1 MKRILSLCGLLAVF
15 FLSFANPVKYLGCTP
30 SNGSNI
36 TSWDF
41 TLTFDISDALVAAT
55 ESKPNDEFGI
65 GVYGANTSTI
75 KKYTTLYKGDPT
87 TGEVLGTAHT
97 KNLNGKSEDFKV
109 NGNTIQISFDK
120 GIPII
125 KGQKYTIEIKNEFY
139 LYISGSALR
148 INSTGLK
155 FSESPLI
162 LEFYGGDLSG
172 SSLFVESCSI
182 ENNTA
187 ESLSEVSFTLNSS
200 FNIVDGAKVLIKEGE
215 NEIVSTTQLSVDT
228 DNDKQLKVSFSDP
241 VVLYT
246 GRTYTIQLPSGSL
259 TLKGNTN
266 VSNTAFET
274 NVSGASSI
282 PYAVVDYSPKENQTL
297 LPEKASITFDV
308 PEGKTLVYTGNSVPF
323 SGYSSCQIY
332 PEGKENEAT
341 TLYAMTNK
349 QQVTRNSFTWDLSDI
364 AFIPSTKY
372 YIKKEQG
379 STSLFDGSGNH
390 CPEYR
395 NEGITFSWTTPSI
408 EEYGFPIIP
417 ASSYGSAKLG
427 KHDDSSTPY
436 FNNNGQYDY
445 INIIEVEML
454 KNFEYEG
461 KKYAPG
467 LKPDTKWKLYD
478 VTSGSRVFVKELMCG
493 PVQRETAYEYYGVN
507 QITVQSRFYKGHKYE
522 IVLEENSKFI
532 QAFSTLINYMRSEEV
547 VFTVNGSAPASVDL
561 ISKTVADNSDVSEL
575 YSSIWVFDGQCNV
588 KEGASVA
595 FTTQFMGQAPTT
607 EEIPLRVAYQ
617 GGNTYLSVNFVS
629 PYYGTPRTWASAAQS
644 CTFTIPAGIL
654 TYPGDETI
662 TNREVVTKFNGV
674 QKKVS
679 TDAVNVSLSVN
690 GVHTTSHKAVKGEPY
705 SFTLDHDSN
714 WVVES
719 VSHNGTALTGADG
732 TYTTEPLTMADND
745 IKANLKF
752 AVEALVDGTTGVAE
766 LPDSAITV
774 TTDSD
779 KHIIISG
786 LVGNENLAIY
796 SMNGLLV
803 KDFAAD
809 GKNIYHVSVDSG
821 IYIVLVVDADG
832 NRKAAKVQ
840 VK

>member
-1 MKRILSLCGLLAVF
+1 MKRILSLCGLLAAF
-15 FLSFANPVKYLGCTP
+15 FLSFANPVKYVGCTP
-30 SNGSNI
+30 SDGSSI

-41 TLTFDISDALVAAT
+41 TLTFDITDALAAAK
-55 ESKPNDEFGI
+55 ESNPNDEVGI
-65 GVYGANTSTI
+65 GVMALGSSQ
-75 KKYTTLYKGDPT
+75 YTTLYKGSKEDNI
-87 TGEVLGTAHT
+87 VLGKALT
-97 KNLNGKSEDFKV
+97 KVVNGKSENFVV
-109 NGNTIQISFDK
+109 NGNTVNISFD
-120 GIPII
+120 ITEPIVN
-125 KGQKYTIEIKNEFY
+125 GQKYTIEIKNDFY
-139 LYISGSALR
+139 LYIKGSTSR
-148 INSTGLK
+148 ISSTKLDFK
-155 FSESPLI
+155 SNPLI
-162 LEFYGGDLSG
+162 LTFYGGDLSG
-172 SSLFVESCSI
+172 SKLFVENCSVDNS
-182 ENNTA
+182 NNI
-187 ESLSEVSFTLNSS
+187 ESLSEIAFNLNST

-215 NEIVSTTQLSVDT
+215 NEIGSTSQLSVAT
-228 DNDKQLKVSFSDP
+228 DNDKQLRVSFANP

-246 GRTYTIQLPSGSL
+246 GRIYTIQLSSGSL
-259 TLKGNTN
+259 TLKSNTN

-282 PYAVVDYSPKENQTL
+282 SYAVVDYSPKENQTL

-349 QQVTRNSFTWDLSDI
+349 QQVTRNSFTWDLLDI

-379 STSLFDGSGNH
+379 STSLFDTSGNH

-436 FNNNGQYDY
+436 FQNNGQYDY
-445 INIIEVEML
+445 IDIIEVEML
-454 KNFEYEG
+454 KNFEYNG
-461 KKYAPG
+461 VKYKAG
-467 LKPDTKWKLYD
+467 LKPGTKWKLYD
-478 VTSGSRVFVKELMCG
+478 VTSGSRVFIKELECG
-493 PVQRETAYEYYGVN
+493 AVQRETTYEYYSVN
-507 QITVQSRFYKGHKYE
+507 QIWVKSRLYKGHKYE

-532 QAFSTLINYMRSEEV
+532 QALSTLINYIRSEEV
-547 VFTVNGSAPASVDL
+547 VFTVNGAAPTSVDL
-561 ISKTVADNSDVSEL
+561 ISKTIADNSEVHEL
-575 YSSIWVFDGQCNV
+575 YRPVWVFSGEFEM
-588 KEGASVA
+588 KEGAKAVMTSQIGSG
-595 FTTQFMGQAPTT
+595 TQMTSYP
-607 EEIPLRVAYQ
+607 PLTVAYQ
-617 GGNTYLSVNFVS
+617 NGNTSLSLLFISAYDGS
-629 PYYGTPRTWASAAQS
+629 PTVYSMATDLKI
-644 CTFTIPAGIL
+644 TIPAGIL
-654 TYPGDETI
+654 TYAGDETI
-662 TNREVVTKFNGV
+662 TNKEIVTPFKGV
-674 QKKVS
+674 PKKVS
-679 TDAVNVSLSVN
+679 SNAVNVSLSVN
-690 GVHTTSHKAVKGEPY
+690 GVHTTSHKAVKDEPY
-705 SFTLDHDSN
+705 TFTLNQDSN

-719 VSHNGTALTGADG
+719 VSHNGTALTGANG
-732 TYTTEPLTMADND
+732 TYTTEPLTLADND

-832 NRKAAKVQ
+832 NRKAAKIQ

>member
-1 MKRILSLCGLLAVF
+1 MKRIISLCALLAAF
-15 FLSFANPVKYLGCTP
+15 FLSFANPVKYVGCTP
-30 SNGSNI
+30 SNGSNV

-41 TLTFDISDALVAAT
+41 ILEFDITDALEAAKV
-55 ESKPNDEFGI
+55 SNPNDEFGI
-65 GVYGANTSTI
+65 GVLAANTSSR
-75 KKYTTLYKGDPT
+75 KQYCTLYKGDIS
-87 TGEVLGTAHT
+87 TGEILGIAHT
-97 KNLNGKSEDFKV
+97 KNLNGKSPDFKV
-109 NGNTIQISFDK
+109 NGNTVNISFDK
-120 GIPII
+120 TIPVI
-125 KGQKYTIEIKNEFY
+125 KDQKYTLEIKNDFY
-139 LYISGSALR
+139 LYINGKASR
-148 INSTGLK
+148 IESTALK
-155 FSESPLI
+155 FYDSPLI

-200 FNIVDGAKVLIKEGE
+200 FNIVEGAKVLIKEGE
-215 NEIVSTTQLSVDT
+215 NEIGSTSQLSVDT
-228 DNDKQLKVSFSDP
+228 DNDKQLKVSFAEP

-282 PYAVVDYSPKENQTL
+282 SYAVVDYSPKENQTL

-436 FNNNGQYDY
+436 FQNNGQYDY
-445 INIIEVEML
+445 IDIIEVEML
-454 KNFEYEG
+454 KNFEYNG
-461 KKYAPG
+461 VKYKAG
-467 LKPDTKWKLYD
+467 LKPGTKWKLYD
-478 VTSGSRVFVKELMCG
+478 VTSGSRVFVKDLECG
-493 PVQRETAYEYYGVN
+493 AVQRETTYEYYSVN
-507 QITVQSRFYKGHKYE
+507 QIWVKSRLYKGHKYE

-532 QAFSTLINYMRSEEV
+532 QALSTLINYIRSEEV
-547 VFTVNGSAPASVDL
+547 VFTVNGAAPTSVEL
-561 ISKTVADNSDVSEL
+561 ISKTIADNSEVHEL
-575 YSSIWVFDGQCNV
+575 YRPVWVFSGEFEM
-588 KEGASVA
+588 KEGAKAVMTSQIGSG
-595 FTTQFMGQAPTT
+595 TQMTSYP
-607 EEIPLRVAYQ
+607 PLTVAYQ
-617 GGNTYLSVNFVS
+617 NGNTSLSLLFISAYDGS
-629 PYYGTPRTWASAAQS
+629 PTVYSMATDLKI
-644 CTFTIPAGIL
+644 TIPAGIL
-654 TYPGDETI
+654 TYAGDETI
-662 TNREVVTKFNGV
+662 TNKEIVTPFKGV
-674 QKKVS
+674 PKKVS
-679 TDAVNVSLSVN
+679 SNAVNVSLSVN
-690 GVHTTSHKAVKGEPY
+690 GVHTTSHKAVKDEPY
-705 SFTLDHDSN
+705 TFTLNHDSN

-719 VSHNGTALTGADG
+719 VSHNGTALTGANG
-732 TYTTEPLTMADND
+732 TYTTEPLTLADND

-832 NRKAAKVQ
+832 YRKAAKIQ